1 MKIEIRVNENME
13 DTSIVVT
20 CKHLTPEIERII
32 TALRL
37 LDKQLT
43 VKKGIETY
51 LLDVEEI
58 IYIESV
64 DRKCFIYTAKEVF
77 ESDYKLYELEK
88 SLEENGFLR
97 VSKACLIRLKSIRS
111 LQADIDRRIRITM
124 SNGEQLIASRFYANE
139 LKNRLGVK

>member
-1 MKIEIRVNENME
+1 MKIEIHVDENVE
-13 DTSIVVT
+13 DIDITVT
-20 CKHLTPEIERII
+20 CKHLTPEIEKILA
-32 TALRL
+32 ALRL

-64 DRKCFIYTAKEVF
+64 DRKCFIYTAAEVF

-97 VSKACLIRLKSIRS
+97 VSKSCLIRLKSIHS
-111 LQADIDRRIRITM
+111 LRADIDRRIRITM
-124 SNGEQLIASRFYANE
+124 SNGEQLIASRFYADE